1 MPRQVRRCSSA
12 SARAILALFTVAC
25 SSEPA
30 PVAPSVTLVSID
42 RETYLAAPRV
52 RFIEG
57 DTICGAR
64 PACPNEEP
72 LRVAVSRDGEVA
84 LLTER
89 SSVFVVSAQ
98 RSLRQIVFDNNPIGN
113 LQSEAAIEATSN
125 GGWRLLIPGSARFIS
140 VDSVGRLDNTTLI
153 PLDADFFGAAAF
165 EGSLVKMHLPA
176 AATAGDSVEAEF
188 VGVTPREGFRGPWAR
203 LRTASVRSTKS
214 DLIPLPPFFRTRPL
228 WTPVA
233 PDTVLYADRSA
244 YRVAWVGRAGPW
256 RELRVDAPLREVTP
270 EELNAESA
278 RFLAQ
283 MPKSP
288 RFREALSQDVE
299 RRRNGAPRNH
309 PAVSSLLIA
318 GDRRMLVASG
328 VDPESGIVRWDLF
341 DGDGSILGH
350 FEMADYER
358 VLNFEGRRLILGSR
372 GAADRSVVRWVS
384 LEM

>member
-1 MPRQVRRCSSA
+1 M
-12 SARAILALFTVAC
+12 
-25 SSEPA
+25 
-30 PVAPSVTLVSID
+30 
-42 RETYLAAPRV
+42 
-52 RFIEG
+52 
-57 DTICGAR
+57 
-64 PACPNEEP
+64 
-72 LRVAVSRDGEVA
+72 RVAVSRDGEVA

-228 WTPVA
+228 WTPIA